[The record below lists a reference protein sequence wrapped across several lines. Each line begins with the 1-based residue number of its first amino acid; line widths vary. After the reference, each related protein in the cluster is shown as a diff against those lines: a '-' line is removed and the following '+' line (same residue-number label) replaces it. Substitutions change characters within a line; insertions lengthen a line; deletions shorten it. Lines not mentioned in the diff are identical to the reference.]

1 MSGSQFQITTRT
13 VQETQ
18 KLGKTIGQWIKL
30 PLVIGLSGDLGS
42 GKTAFVQGLA
52 EGLEVPDEYYIT
64 SPTFTLVNEYP
75 GRFPLI
81 HIDLYR
87 LDGIHDFEDIG
98 LDELMYDQAVIV
110 IEWAEKMSHQLPDDH
125 LAMTFEITNDNGRK
139 ISLNAFGHSIVDLT
153 KPLDESILGMK

>member
-1 MSGSQFQITTRT
+1 MFGSQFQITTRT
-13 VQETQ
+13 VQETH
-18 KLGKTIGQWIKL
+18 KLGKTIGQRIKH

-139 ISLNAFGHSIVDLT
+139 ISLNAFGHSIVNLT